1 MSRRFDHRDEGT
13 FKKDIYFSTKIEAYF
28 FNKWLEKCSNS
39 DTILCVDNPRDN
51 GCGNDGKFI
60 AKGNTAGADYMI
72 DCEVANGDST
82 LRYTDIPL
90 EVKWVPTAG
99 KFTLKEQDL
108 KAYTEEEASILF
120 IYNSVHCGTN
130 LRKPKNYKLDEYIEL
145 LESKS
150 SQFKWGIMWAAE
162 VKEFYGYAKENNLF
176 KNVRYMGNKSSV
188 ILKQEDLSKWFI
200 EENWHETIHT

>member
-39 DTILCVDNPRDN
+39 DTILCVDNPREN
-51 GCGNDGKFI
+51 VCGNDGKFI

-108 KAYTEEEASILF
+108 KAYTEEEARKLF

-150 SQFKWGIMWAAE
+150 SQFKWGIMWGAE
-162 VKEFYGYAKENNLF
+162 VKEFYGYAKENNLC

-188 ILKQEDLSKWFI
+188 ILKQEDFSKWFI
-200 EENWHETIHT
+200 EENWHETIQT